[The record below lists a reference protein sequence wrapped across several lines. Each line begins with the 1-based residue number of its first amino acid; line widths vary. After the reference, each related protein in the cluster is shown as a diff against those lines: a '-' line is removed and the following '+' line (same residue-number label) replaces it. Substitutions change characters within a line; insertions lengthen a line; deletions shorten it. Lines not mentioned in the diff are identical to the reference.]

1 MLFTLMLLRQGCPPY
16 CHLYFCLY
24 SISFSLFLPLHFL
37 SCQLHSRH
45 IYIYISFALSPIL
58 AVSFSLISLLPC
70 FSSFNL
76 SFFLICC
83 PSISISLSLAL
94 SPFPLYIYLSPSIS
108 LLSLFPLLLI
118 PLSPLLPTYLILC
131 LSLSLS
137 VSISLC
143 SLSSWLPDPAVTAL
157 LMRYLGR
164 FHTRGFF
171 PCLPALRE
179 NDPPS

>member
-24 SISFSLFLPLHFL
+24 SISFSLFL

-45 IYIYISFALSPIL
+45 TYIYRSFALSPIL

-83 PSISISLSLAL
+83 PSLSISLSLAL

-108 LLSLFPLLLI
+108 LLSLFPFLLI

-137 VSISLC
+137 
-143 SLSSWLPDPAVTAL
+143 LSAL
-157 LMRYLGR
+157 FLVG
-164 FHTRGFF
+164 
-171 PCLPALRE
+171 CLILL
-179 NDPPS
+179 